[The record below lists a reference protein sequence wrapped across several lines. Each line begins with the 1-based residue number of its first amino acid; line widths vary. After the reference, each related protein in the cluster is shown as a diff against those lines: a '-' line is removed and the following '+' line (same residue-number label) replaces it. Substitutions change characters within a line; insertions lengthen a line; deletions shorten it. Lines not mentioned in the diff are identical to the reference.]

1 MALAGGEDG
10 LDIVRRLLA
19 QAGAHLNERGV
30 LIVEIGHNRDVLE
43 QAFPKLPFTWIE
55 TSGGDGFVFLL
66 TAAELRR

>member
-1 MALAGGEDG
+1 
-10 LDIVRRLLA
+10 DIVRRLLA
-19 QAGAHLNERGV
+19 QAGVHLNERGV

-66 TAAELRR
+66 TAAQLRR